1 MHTKCLGM
9 LQATP
14 APGTTVPAGAAPASA
29 VPAGAVPASAV
40 PSATSASAPTY
51 SNATMV
57 PVVTSVA
64 KFSDYATVA
73 AFDPTAQARVSF
85 QILSVGQ
92 LQVALVQLL
101 GTIA

>member
-1 MHTKCLGM
+1 MHTKCLAM

-14 APGTTVPAGAAPASA
+14 AEGTPVPAGA
-29 VPAGAVPASAV
+29 VPAGAVPSAV

-51 SNATMV
+51 SNATVV
-57 PVVTSVA
+57 PAVTSVA

-85 QILSVGQ
+85 QILQPSQ
-92 LQVALVQLL
+92 RLQ
-101 GTIA
+101 